1 MTKRAALIVNPI
13 KTTNDDVAKAVRDLS
28 ASEGWDSPLE
38 IETTAD
44 DPGFGQAKEALAA
57 GVDVV
62 LAAGGDGTV
71 RAVADELAG
80 TDVPLG
86 LIPLGTGNLLA
97 RNLELPLNNIADAT
111 RRAMLGEDHRIDV
124 VYATLDHADERHLFL
139 VMAGIGF
146 DAAVMADTNDILKDR
161 VGWLAYVDAGI
172 RNLPGKPS
180 KTRIAINGQ
189 SPMRRRLRSVMGGNC
204 GKIQGGLEIFPG
216 AKLDDGVLDI
226 MTVAPSGAFGWIG
239 VAAKLLQRN
248 KGKDP
253 AVEYFQ
259 GQSAEIDS
267 DEPLEIQ
274 LDGDHLGR
282 ARHLAMKLDAGALT
296 IRH

>member
-1 MTKRAALIVNPI
+1 MTQRAALIVNPI
-13 KTTNDDVAKAVRDLS
+13 KSTNDDVAKAVRDLS
-28 ASEGWDSPLE
+28 TSEGWDSPLE
-38 IETTAD
+38 IETTAE

-71 RAVADELAG
+71 RAVAHELAG

-111 RRAMLGEDHRIDV
+111 RRAMLGEDHQIDV

-146 DAAVMADTNDILKDR
+146 DAAVMADTNDVLKDR

-189 SPMRRRLRSVMGGNC
+189 APMRRRLRSVMGGNC

-239 VAAKLLQRN
+239 VAAKLLRRN

-267 DEPLEIQ
+267 EEPLEIQ
-274 LDGDHLGR
+274 LDGDHLGQ
-282 ARHLAMKLDAGALT
+282 ARHLAMELDAGVLT